1 MALYAISDL
10 HLSFSVNK
18 PMNVF
23 GEIWENYENIL
34 RDNWQKKIKQNDL
47 IVIPGDISWATYVSD
62 TALDFDYIN
71 RLNGQKIIL
80 KGNHDYWWATLNKL
94 KVFLE
99 EKKFSTISFLHNN
112 HFEYGGYAIC
122 GTRGWVYPKNPED
135 EKLSNREIER
145 LKLSLESAGDRE
157 QKKLVFLHYPPCDD
171 RLRIWEKYTE
181 IFHQYHVEKVF
192 YGHLHAEAQ
201 NYAFE
206 GVYDGVE
213 YKLVS
218 CDYLQFDPYKIMD

>member
-10 HLSFSVNK
+10 HLSFGVNK

-80 KGNHDYWWATLNKL
+80 KGNHDYWWTTLNKL

-99 EKKFSTISFLHNN
+99 EQNFSTISFLHNN

-122 GTRGWVYPKNPED
+122 GTRGWVYPKSAED

-145 LKLSLESAGDRE
+145 LKLSLESAGE
-157 QKKLVFLHYPPCDD
+157 QKKIVFLHYPPCDD
-171 RLRIWEKYTE
+171 RLRIWERYNE

-192 YGHLHAEAQ
+192 YGHLHAKAQ

-206 GVYDGVE
+206 GKVDGVE

-218 CDYLQFDPYKIMD
+218 CDYLQFDPYKILD